1 MAKTVGELMTR
12 DPVML
17 QPNAS
22 LKDAARV
29 MRDRDIG
36 DVLVADDG
44 GQLIGLLTDRDIV
57 VRGIAGNGDD
67 PSSTRVID
75 IVSRE
80 LETVSEKDPVDMVI
94 TKMRSKAIRRIP
106 VVDAGGKAVGIIT
119 IGDLAVDLDARSALA
134 DISAS
139 EPNR

>member
-22 LKDAARV
+22 VKDAARV

-36 DVLVADDG
+36 AVLVADDG
-44 GQLIGLLTDRDIV
+44 GRLVGMLTDRDIV
-57 VRGIAGNGDD
+57 VRGIADKGD
-67 PSSTRVID
+67 PSSTRLMD
-75 IVSRE
+75 IVSKE
-80 LETVSEKDPVDMVI
+80 LETVTEKDPVDNAVK
-94 TKMRSKAIRRIP
+94 KMRSRAIRRIP
-106 VVDAGGKAVGIIT
+106 VVDKAGKPVGMVA
-119 IGDLAVDLDARSALA
+119 IGDLAVDLDSKSALA

-139 EPNR
+139 DPNR